1 MAENDRIPADFHKA
15 MFRIAAIAFVTS
27 ATVNVGSSFIGG
39 PHFDFT
45 GIWIVAILSYVGAAI
60 SWFFPWHRL
69 PVERFLVVI
78 VIPGLVLL
86 GFMLLATGGIHS
98 HILPIFIAPAVF
110 MAAAYGFRAGIAIAL
125 MTAITAALPL
135 FINGWDDYYART
147 LAVLTVA
154 TMLSAYIPARVRQA
168 LLDEY
173 ENRRRQQEESYVATI
188 GALAAAL
195 DAKDRYTE
203 EHSRETAEL
212 AVNVGKRLGLQGE
225 QLRLLE
231 YGALL
236 HDIGKIGIPGYIL
249 QKPGALTPEE
259 FAIMREHPVI
269 GERIVASV
277 PFLAPLG
284 PIVRAEHERWNGT
297 GYPDGLK
304 GEEIPV
310 EARVIHACDAFH
322 AMASDRSYR
331 KALPLEEIVAE
342 FRKETGQQFDPRV
355 VDVMLDLI
363 EHEPPHIAAAAQA
376 VGQPT
381 PDATVSGPRGWA
393 QHMQTVEAL
402 GQQLA
407 RATSIEDICNRI
419 GETITT
425 LLPLDQCR
433 VLLMNEDRTR
443 LDVVYMRGTDR
454 DEYRGVTAANATV
467 DVGEGIAGWVA
478 ESRRGA
484 VLGDTEHHPKAAHV
498 KGTTVIDESMLAVP
512 VMFQDEVLAVIVVLK
527 LGLNQY
533 SLDQLRL
540 LTILANQAA
549 VSIANARLIE
559 RLAAAAT
566 VDALTG
572 LMNRG
577 AFEEAVNKQ
586 MLRPQSWGTLLMID
600 VEDLRETNEA
610 YGHRAGDAVL
620 KRIARAIRAS
630 IRGDDLAARWIG
642 DDFTVLAPG
651 IDTAQAEVL
660 AGRIETALQSDRISI
675 QWGTAEYH
683 GDALTAQDLLAAAL
697 KSMPGRAGRGAA
709 RGDNVA
715 TQAS

>member
-1 MAENDRIPADFHKA
+1 MAETERIPIDFHRA

-39 PHFDFT
+39 PQFDFT
-45 GIWIVAILSYVGAAI
+45 GIWIIGILSYVGAVV

-78 VIPGLVLL
+78 VLPGLVLL
-86 GFMLLATGGIHS
+86 GFMLMATGGVHS

-110 MAAAYGFRAGIAIAL
+110 MAAAYGFRTGAAIAL
-125 MTAITAALPL
+125 MTAVTGTMPL
-135 FINGWDDYYART
+135 FINGWDNYYARMVVVM
-147 LAVLTVA
+147 AVA
-154 TMLSAYIPARVRQA
+154 TMLCAYIPARVRRA
-168 LLDEY
+168 LLNEY
-173 ENRRRQQEESYVATI
+173 ETRRRQQEESYVATI

-212 AVNVGKRLGLQGE
+212 AVSVGKRLGLQGE

-269 GERIVASV
+269 GERILASV

-284 PIVRAEHERWNGT
+284 PIVRAEHERWNGS

-304 GEEIPV
+304 GQEIPI
-310 EARVIHACDAFH
+310 EARIIHACDAFH

-331 KALPLEEIVAE
+331 KALPLAEIVTE
-342 FRKETGQQFDPRV
+342 FQKETGHQFDPRV
-355 VDVMLDLI
+355 VDVMLEVI
-363 EHEPPHIAAAAQA
+363 EHEPPKITAAAQA
-376 VGQPT
+376 SGQPI

-393 QHMQTVEAL
+393 QHMQTIEAL
-402 GQQLA
+402 GQQLS

-419 GETITT
+419 GETITA
-425 LLPLDQCR
+425 LLPQDQCR
-433 VLLMNEDRTR
+433 VLLINEDRTR
-443 LDVVYMRGTDR
+443 LDVVYLRGTDR
-454 DEYRGVTAANATV
+454 EEYRAVTPENATV
-467 DVGEGIAGWVA
+467 EVGEGIAGWVA
-478 ESRRGA
+478 ESRRGV
-484 VLGDTEHHPKAAHV
+484 VLGDTERHPKAAHV
-498 KGTTVIDESMLAVP
+498 VGTDVIDESMLAVP
-512 VMFQDEVLAVIVVLK
+512 VVFEDEILAVIVVIK

-549 VSIANARLIE
+549 VSMANARLID
-559 RLAAAAT
+559 RLASAAT
-566 VDALTG
+566 IDALTG
-572 LMNRG
+572 LMNRA

-586 MLRPQSWGTLLMID
+586 TLRPQSWGTLLMID
-600 VEDLRETNEA
+600 VEKLREVNDA

-620 KRIARAIRAS
+620 KRIARAIRTS
-630 IRGDDLAARWIG
+630 VRSEDLASRWVG
-642 DDFTVLAPG
+642 DDFAILAPG
-651 IDTAQAEVL
+651 LDASQADLL
-660 AGRIETALQSDRISI
+660 AKRIETALQSDRISI
-675 QWGTAEYH
+675 RWGSAEYH
-683 GDALTAQDLLAAAL
+683 GDALAAQDLLAAGL
-697 KSMPGRAGRGAA
+697 KSMGA
-709 RGDNVA
+709 RRND
-715 TQAS
+715 QAAA